1 MTCVSTAQQA
11 TEPVDTKQP
20 LSSLIGTFGIHP
32 TVGILT
38 NDTSLVE
45 SDDCEHNL
53 RTWETHYATMSHS
66 KIYLAALHFP
76 TCWA

>member
-32 TVGILT
+32 FWEENCPHMVQFSSQKFLLVGP
-38 NDTSLVE
+38 
-45 SDDCEHNL
+45 
-53 RTWETHYATMSHS
+53 RQAR
-66 KIYLAALHFP
+66 
-76 TCWA
+76 